1 VTTEELTEHFSQSY
15 PIRHAVA
22 VLDPATKQCKGFGF
36 VTFADA
42 EDAQRAVEEFNGT
55 KFKGQKIK
63 VELAESRH
71 RDGEK
76 GSAPSA
82 VAEAKAARE
91 EKKKEKREDQ
101 QPPKLIIRNLPWS
114 IKTPE
119 ELSVLFRSF
128 GKVKFATIPK
138 QKTGLQPGFGFVT
151 MRGRKNAEKALEAIN
166 GKEVDGRTLAVDWAV
181 EQSTWQTLQEG
192 AKLDAAES
200 GEKAEDAEDADSD
213 GDDVEGDGSAHPDED
228 EDDFDD
234 EFDENEEDPDEHFE
248 PIKPKEDTTTLFI
261 RNLPFS
267 ASDDALREHFTRFG
281 AVRYARIVLDQATER
296 PRGTGF
302 VSFYNSEDADNVL
315 KNLPK
320 INLTKDVK
328 SKKDGSTIT
337 ITHSVLQDS
346 SADPTGSYTM
356 DGRLLQISRA
366 VDRVSANRLATESAA
381 SRFNRDKDKRKLYL
395 LSEGT
400 IASNS
405 PLYASLSP
413 SEIAMR
419 EASAT
424 QRRKLIESNPSLHL
438 SLTRLAIRNIPR
450 SITSKDLKALARQA
464 VVGFATDVK
473 EGKRT
478 RLSKEELARGGAGM
492 REAELERKRK
502 GAGVVKQAKV
512 VFESTDGGKVAESTG
527 AGRSRGY
534 GFIEYYTHRSALMG
548 LRWLNGHA
556 VDYRTMVKIA
566 KGKNKKD
573 EVEANQDRKKRLIV
587 EFAIENAQ
595 IVVRRNEREQK
606 AKGKGG
612 EVREDRAPRQGGR
625 DGKERG
631 DRFRKEADDKR
642 GGQKRKRDDGDA
654 GVEHKPRRNGLS
666 YEENAKR
673 FKKGRGGTGEAHAT
687 DANATPKKRV
697 DKPAEPVKGAFG
709 MQRKRMQKRQKRG

>member
-1 VTTEELTEHFSQSY
+1 EQRKSLFVRSLPATVTTEELTEYFSNSY

-22 VLDPATKQCKGFGF
+22 VLDPATKQCKGYGF

-42 EDAQRAVEEFNGT
+42 EDAQRAREEFNGK

-63 VELAESRH
+63 VEFAESRH
-71 RDGEK
+71 RDEEK
-76 GSAPSA
+76 GTAPSA

-91 EKKKEKREDQ
+91 EKKKEKREVQ

-119 ELSVLFRSF
+119 DLSVLFRSF

-138 QKTGLQPGFGFVT
+138 QKTGLQPGFGFIT
-151 MRGRKNAEKALEAIN
+151 MRGRKNAEKALEVIN

-181 EQSTWQTLQEG
+181 EKATWQTLQEETKPTT
-192 AKLDAAES
+192 AD
-200 GEKAEDAEDADSD
+200 EKEVDDAEVADSD
-213 GDDVEGDGSAHPDED
+213 ASDAESDGGVTLDEDED
-228 EDDFDD
+228 EDDFDE
-234 EFDENEEDPDEHFE
+234 EFDENEEAEEESATKHDS
-248 PIKPKEDTTTLFI
+248 KPKDDPTTLFI

-267 ASDDALREHFTRFG
+267 ASDDSLREHFSRFG
-281 AVRYARIVLDQATER
+281 SIRYARIVLDQATER

-302 VSFYNSEDADNVL
+302 VSFYNSADADSCLKSHPVINV
-315 KNLPK
+315 
-320 INLTKDVK
+320 THDVK
-328 SKKDGSTIT
+328 AKKDGSTIT
-337 ITHSVLQDS
+337 IAHSVLQDS
-346 SADPTGSYTM
+346 SADPTGAYTM
-356 DGRLLQISRA
+356 DGRILSITRA

-381 SRFNRDKDKRKLYL
+381 SRFNRDKDKRRLYL

-413 SEIAMR
+413 SEVAMR
-419 EASAT
+419 ETSAT

-478 RLSKEELARGGAGM
+478 RLSKEELARGGAEM
-492 REAELERKRK
+492 RDAETDRKKR
-502 GAGVVKQAKV
+502 GQGVVKQAKV
-512 VFESTDGGKVAESTG
+512 VFETSDGGKVAEASG

-556 VDYRTMVKIA
+556 VDYRTMVKLT

-573 EVEANQDRKKRLIV
+573 DVEANQDRKKRLIV

-595 IVVRRNEREQK
+595 IVVRRKEREDKDK
-606 AKGKGG
+606 AKGRG
-612 EVREDRAPRQGGR
+612 ETRGDRAPRKGGR
-625 DGKERG
+625 EDKG
-631 DRFRKEADDKR
+631 DRGKDDR
-642 GGQKRKRDDGDA
+642 WGGQKRKRDD
-654 GVEHKPRRNGLS
+654 
-666 YEENAKR
+666 
-673 FKKGRGGTGEAHAT
+673 
-687 DANATPKKRV
+687 
-697 DKPAEPVKGAFG
+697 
-709 MQRKRMQKRQKRG
+709 